1 MEHLITNLATMETK
15 TNTLS
20 IITDPKHEIDV
31 EIGSILKKSISDIVL
46 ICLFN
51 NPDMAIEDIAKT
63 VSENFDMTIEE
74 SLFVVKLLL
83 NNK

>member
-1 MEHLITNLATMETK
+1 MIT
-15 TNTLS
+15 
-20 IITDPKHEIDV
+20 
-31 EIGSILKKSISDIVL
+31 ISDIVV

-51 NPDMAIEDIAKT
+51 NPNSSIESIAKT
-63 VSENFDMTIEE
+63 VSKNFDMTIDE